1 MKNEIR
7 EEIGEIVKGEVKFDE
22 SLAKHTSFGIGGPAD
37 CFIIPQNIED
47 LRKIILFSRKRR
59 LPLKVMGQG
68 TNLLVQ
74 DGGIKGMVVRL
85 GKNFEGIKF
94 SKKFLLAG
102 AAVRLSTLIKLAASK
117 GLGGLEFAVGIPG
130 SLGGAIATNAG
141 TEAFSISQKLMS
153 VRTITGEG
161 KIKDLKASDLNF
173 SYRQCHLQEK
183 SIILDARLKLERIR
197 EDEILGRMNTFLE
210 KRERTQPLGTAN
222 AGCIFKNPD
231 PKTPA
236 AKLIE
241 GAGLKGKRI
250 GGASVSK
257 IHANFILNLGKAKA
271 EDVLTLV
278 KAIKEEVKRKTGID
292 LEPEIEI
299 WGED

>member
-1 MKNEIR
+1 
-7 EEIGEIVKGEVKFDE
+7 
-22 SLAKHTSFGIGGPAD
+22 
-37 CFIIPQNIED
+37 
-47 LRKIILFSRKRR
+47 
-59 LPLKVMGQG
+59 
-68 TNLLVQ
+68 
-74 DGGIKGMVVRL
+74 MVGL
-85 GKNFEGIKF
+85 EGFEPP
-94 SKKFLLAG
+94 
-102 AAVRLSTLIKLAASK
+102 TH
-117 GLGGLEFAVGIPG
+117 GLGNRAPEERRFLRPWRGTFDLH
-130 SLGGAIATNAG
+130 GAW
-141 TEAFSISQKLMS
+141 
-153 VRTITGEG
+153 V
-161 KIKDLKASDLNF
+161 
-173 SYRQCHLQEK
+173 H
-183 SIILDARLKLERIR
+183 
-197 EDEILGRMNTFLE
+197 
-210 KRERTQPLGTAN
+210 
-222 AGCIFKNPD
+222 